1 MKKIDSLLSPI
12 CEAIKETNSKSK
24 QAVFNMYLSNILEA
38 KSYYT
43 WEQITYYINN
53 KTKTELAQKTY
64 INMTERAKK
73 RQKCTGQKDLKKS
86 TNMIEKKIDEYNKQ
100 RGGVKGFFSTISE
113 NKNEIDHDPS
123 ATNEKFIN
131 KYL

>member
-1 MKKIDSLLSPI
+1 
-12 CEAIKETNSKSK
+12 
-24 QAVFNMYLSNILEA
+24 
-38 KSYYT
+38 
-43 WEQITYYINN
+43 
-53 KTKTELAQKTY
+53 
-64 INMTERAKK
+64 
-73 RQKCTGQKDLKKS
+73 QKDLKKS
-86 TNMIEKKIDEYNKQ
+86 TNMIEKKIDEDNKQ

>member
-1 MKKIDSLLSPI
+1 
-12 CEAIKETNSKSK
+12 
-24 QAVFNMYLSNILEA
+24 
-38 KSYYT
+38 
-43 WEQITYYINN
+43 INN
-53 KTKTELAQKTY
+53 NTKTELAKKTY
-64 INMTERAKK
+64 MNMTERAKK
-73 RQKCTGQKDLKKS
+73 RQKCTEQKDLRKS
-86 TNMIEKKIDEYNKQ
+86 TNIIEKKTDEDNKQ